1 MRVNVGCHTHLC
13 EKSYSG
19 QVSTSLLVLGWAAS
33 SSPRCQARDMRRQP
47 FPGPGRA
54 QSQSNQHCE
63 LSCAP
68 SFIVNSLHLFMNLN
82 CCLMQNNGS
91 TLLYTVVNM
100 WWIFRNRRYLLVSS
114 GTFFKHIHVILYVS
128 LIKQLYVPVSIA
140 LVLRKL
146 QVATPTKSFLIRGIL
161 LTYVLHFKAL
171 YYAFI
176 VLLFFDVRVR
186 G

>member
-54 QSQSNQHCE
+54 QSQSDQHYE

-91 TLLYTVVNM
+91 TLL
-100 WWIFRNRRYLLVSS
+100 YLLVSS